1 MRLSLE
7 VRRNAHGT
15 LEGIVHPGEGRDPE
29 PFVGLIELVSV
40 LESELDAFEKPAT
53 RMDVRPEP

>member
-15 LEGIVHPGEGRDPE
+15 LEGLVHPGEGRTPE
-29 PFVGLIELVSV
+29 PFVGLIELVGV
-40 LESELDAFEKPAT
+40 LESELDAFEQPVSGV
-53 RMDVRPEP
+53 DLRPEA